1 MDTPTIT
8 QLRAHRDEIKK
19 SLRSIK
25 VSRYAGQKYG
35 HEEEYVAKG
44 VIAGIDAILVDISA
58 LTGATSKFIQKSTHG
73 ERTQLVQLLS
83 NMVSYVSAKDLQ
95 SLAVTIDK
103 IKPILRNIDIRHT
116 NERKNAFDDHI
127 NDLQKNASS
136 LSQHISEVTTIKSE
150 GNELK
155 EEIDSLHQQLT
166 EKLEKLNEQ
175 EETLEQLISSS
186 EENRDKLENMLT
198 EDQSRSDEIEELLSS
213 SKGHAEVVDNFSKKI
228 ATRESQLENQE
239 VSTNQYIEKLD
250 EFKITHED
258 YLSEASNLI
267 ESAKLALEYK
277 TAEGLS
283 AAFTAQYNRAD
294 NTFSKTGWLIASGLF
309 VIASVGIGIWVTSEQ
324 GIQLPTVI
332 SRISL
337 LPILIGGA
345 WFSAGQ
351 YVKQKNI
358 AEDYAYKS
366 VLAKSIVGFSDQLS
380 SDSNK
385 GNDYSHY
392 MKSVLLQIHND
403 PLRKHISKPI
413 DGNHAGEDIKK
424 ALEEIKGLN
433 KIIGSVEKL
442 IKSEKT

>member
-8 QLRAHRDEIKK
+8 QLRTHRDGIKK
-19 SLRSIK
+19 SLRTIK
-25 VSRYAGQKYG
+25 VSQYAGQKFG

-44 VIAGIDAILVDISA
+44 IVAGIDAILIDISA

-73 ERTQLVQLLS
+73 ERTQLVKMLA
-83 NMVSYVSAKDLQ
+83 NINSYISSKDLQ
-95 SLAVTIDK
+95 SLAVTIDQ
-103 IKPILRNIDIRHT
+103 IKPIIRSIGIRHT
-116 NERKNAFDDHI
+116 NERKVAFDDHI

-136 LSQHISEVTTIKSE
+136 LSQHISDVAAIKSE

-175 EETLEQLISSS
+175 EETLEQLITSS
-186 EENRDKLENMLT
+186 EESRNNLVNMLT
-198 EDQSRSDEIEELLSS
+198 EDEARSEEIEELLTA
-213 SKGHAEVVDNFSKKI
+213 SKSHSEVIDNFSKKI

-239 VSTNQYIEKLD
+239 VSTNQYIERLEKF
-250 EFKITHED
+250 EGAHEE
-258 YLSEASNLI
+258 YLATAKQLI
-267 ESAKLALEYK
+267 ESAKTALEYK

-283 AAFTAQYNRAD
+283 AAFTAQYDRAD
-294 NTFSKTGWLIASGLF
+294 RSLSKIWWLVASGLF

-324 GIQLPTVI
+324 GIQLPAVI

-385 GNDYSHY
+385 GDDYSHY

-403 PLRKHISKPI
+403 PLRKHALKPTE
-413 DGNHAGEDIKK
+413 NNSAGEDIKK
-424 ALEEIKGLN
+424 ALEEIKGFK
-433 KIIGSVEKL
+433 KIIESVEKL
-442 IKSEKT
+442 VKNEKT

>member
-1 MDTPTIT
+1 MLT
-8 QLRAHRDEIKK
+8 QGA
-19 SLRSIK
+19 
-25 VSRYAGQKYG
+25 
-35 HEEEYVAKG
+35 
-44 VIAGIDAILVDISA
+44 
-58 LTGATSKFIQKSTHG
+58 GATSKFIQKSTHG

-83 NMVSYVSAKDLQ
+83 NINSYVSNKHLQ
-95 SLAVTIDK
+95 NLAVTIDK

-116 NERKNAFDDHI
+116 NERKIAFDDHI

-136 LSQHISEVTTIKSE
+136 LSQHISDVAEIKSE
-150 GNELK
+150 GDELK

-175 EETLEQLISSS
+175 EEMLEQLITSSD
-186 EENRDKLENMLT
+186 ENRNKLENMLT
-198 EDQSRSDEIEELLSS
+198 EDQARSEEIEELLSS
-213 SKGHAEVVDNFSKKI
+213 SKGHAEVIDNFSKKI

-239 VSTNQYIEKLD
+239 VSTNQYIENLD
-250 EFKITHED
+250 EFKGSHEE
-258 YLSEASNLI
+258 YLSEASKLI

-283 AAFTAQYNRAD
+283 AAFTAQYSRAD
-294 NTFSKTGWLIASGLF
+294 NSFSKIGWLIASGLF
-309 VIASVGIGIWVTSEQ
+309 VVASVGIGIWVTSEQ
-324 GIQLPTVI
+324 GIQLPAVI

-380 SDSNK
+380 SDTSK
-385 GNDYSHY
+385 GDDYSHY

-403 PLRKHISKPI
+403 PLRKHISKPLE
-413 DGNHAGEDIKK
+413 DNSAREDIKK
-424 ALEEIKGLN
+424 ALEEIKGFK
-433 KIIGSVEKL
+433 KIIESVEKL
-442 IKSEKT
+442 VKSEKT